1 MDILLTKEIARAPD
15 SSGQSLST
23 SLFLRLPLYLVGFG
37 GVALWTRISGYS
49 ADLTTLI
56 VVIGISHFFWQ
67 CAFAFRATLE
77 GLEQA
82 KYISY
87 AEIFSKLFNTVVA
100 LTLLFLGFG
109 VVAIALV
116 IVGVAFIHAAI
127 QWYNLRKFARLN
139 WRINWGLA
147 QRMISSGVPYML
159 SALFLAAYLQ
169 ADAIIMERLLDEEAV
184 GWYSAADS
192 LFGTMLFIPTAFM
205 GAVFPVLSRRYT
217 DDPNSLP
224 KIMQRSFN
232 LMMVL
237 GVPVGFGLAVIAQPL
252 ALLIFGE
259 EFRQSGPILSVL
271 GIVVLL
277 MYLTILLGKSLISAD
292 RQNAWTTIM
301 VIATFATFGLDLVLI
316 PLCDR
321 FFNNGAIGGA
331 LAYVVT
337 ESGMVIAG
345 LILMPKGTFGWSNLW
360 LTVRAVLAGLL
371 MAGAVWIVR
380 DQFLLIPILIGAL
393 TYGGF
398 AFIFNLFPKEDLRL
412 FYQLIPARLRGR
424 LDSRLREPR
433 LDSQKSERQREVQ
446 REMPSVPRHEPMR
459 EPSVLPLPAQVA
471 VETAPAANGYVEHSE
486 MFNRKK
492 KKSKKK
498 APNGYSENGYQP
510 TARVQKTS
518 VRPAKPAKPATR
530 VPYGDAF
537 GNDEDG
543 YDHSGHT
550 IHGSVKRNK
559 KAEQRWRKQ
568 QRQRVLLNDQIS
580 DVNQPLDLWDD
591 DGHLLMRFSAEVVDN
606 LRQMMTRLSSQT
618 GEVPSRL
625 ALLSALPGEGTTYIT
640 RGLATVMAHDLAAR
654 IALVDL
660 NWWSPAQPPIASSR
674 NNGLVSVITG
684 EKRLDEVFVR
694 TALPNLTLIPAGR
707 LERGDR
713 PIMARSNVLKSALDV
728 LSQHFDYLILDVPA
742 VRATNDAVPLASL
755 ANGVVVVVRQG
766 ETPSES
772 VRLALDEIQHLPIL
786 GTVLNHIEYHTP
798 ELLLRFIPQD

>member
-1 MDILLTKEIARAPD
+1 MDILLTKEIARAPN

-23 SLFLRLPLYLVGFG
+23 SLFLRLPFYVLGFG
-37 GVALWTRISGYS
+37 GVALWSWVSGYS
-49 ADLTTLI
+49 ADLTLL
-56 VVIGISHFFWQ
+56 VVIIGISHFFWQ

-109 VVAIALV
+109 VVAIAIV
-116 IVGVAFIHAAI
+116 IVGVALIHALI
-127 QWYNLRKFARLN
+127 QWINLRKFARLN
-139 WRINWGLA
+139 WRINWA
-147 QRMISSGVPYML
+147 FARRMLRSGMPYML

-169 ADAIIMERLLDEEAV
+169 ADAIIMERLLDEKAV

-192 LFGTMLFIPTAFM
+192 LFGTMLFVPTAFM

-224 KIMQRSFN
+224 KIMRRSFN
-232 LMMVL
+232 MMMVL

-252 ALLIFGE
+252 VLLIFGE
-259 EFRQSGPILSVL
+259 EFRESGPILSVL

-292 RQNAWTTIM
+292 RQNAWTAIM
-301 VIATFATFGLDLVLI
+301 VIATFATFGLDLIFI

-321 FFNNGAIGGA
+321 LFGNGAMGGA

-345 LILMPKGTFGWSNLW
+345 LVLMPKGTFGWSNLW
-360 LTVRAVLAGLL
+360 LTLRAVIAGLL

-380 DQFLLIPILIGAL
+380 DQFLLIPILIGGL

-398 AFIFNLFPKEDLRL
+398 AFIFHLFPKEDLRL
-412 FYQLIPARLRGR
+412 FYYLIPARLRVG
-424 LDSRLREPR
+424 LDDRLREPR
-433 LDSQKSERQREVQ
+433 
-446 REMPSVPRHEPMR
+446 
-459 EPSVLPLPAQVA
+459 EPSIVPSSAQGQPVF
-471 VETAPAANGYVEHSE
+471 AANEYVEQSE

-492 KKSKKK
+492 KQSKKK
-498 APNGYSENGYQP
+498 AARSYTENGYEPQ
-510 TARVQKTS
+510 ARVKTPE
-518 VRPAKPAKPATR
+518 RPAARK
-530 VPYGDAF
+530 PYGDAF
-537 GNDEDG
+537 ADEKG
-543 YDHSGHT
+543 YEHSGQT

-559 KAEQRWRKQ
+559 KAEVRWRKQ
-568 QRQRVLLNDQIS
+568 QRQRVLLNDQMS

-606 LRQMMTRLSSQT
+606 VRQMMTRLSSQT

-625 ALLSALPGEGTTYIT
+625 ALVSALPGEGTTYIT
-640 RGLATVMAHDLAAR
+640 RALATVMAHDLAAR

-660 NWWSPAQPPIASSR
+660 NWWSPAQPPVASGR
-674 NNGLVSVITG
+674 NNGLVSVVTG

-728 LSQHFDYLILDVPA
+728 LNQHFDYLVLDIPA
-742 VRATNDAVPLASL
+742 VRATNDSVPLASL
-755 ANGVVVVVRQG
+755 ANGVVFVVRQG

>member
-1 MDILLTKEIARAPD
+1 MDTLLTKEIARAPE

-23 SLFLRLPLYLVGFG
+23 SLFLRLPFYILGFG
-37 GVALWTRISGYS
+37 GVAMWSWVSGYS

-56 VVIGISHFFWQ
+56 IIIGISHFFWQ

-100 LTLLFLGFG
+100 LTLLFMGFG

-116 IVGVAFIHAAI
+116 IVGVAFVHAAI
-127 QWYNLRKFARLN
+127 QWVNLRQFARLN
-139 WRINWGLA
+139 WRIDWLFA
-147 QRMISSGVPYML
+147 RRMLRLGVPYML

-169 ADAIIMERLLDEEAV
+169 ADAIIMERLLDDEAV

-192 LFGTMLFIPTAFM
+192 LFGTMLFVPTAFM

-217 DDPNSLP
+217 NDRDSLP
-224 KIMQRSFN
+224 NIVQRSFN

-237 GVPVGFGLAVIAQPL
+237 GVPIGFGLAVIAQPL
-252 ALLIFGE
+252 VLLIFGE
-259 EFRQSGPILSVL
+259 AFRQSGPILAVL

-321 FFNNGAIGGA
+321 LFGNGAIGGA

-345 LILMPKGTFGWSNLW
+345 LILMPKGTFGWSNFWVTL
-360 LTVRAVLAGLL
+360 RAVAAGLL
-371 MAGAVWIVR
+371 MVGAVWIVR

-398 AFIFNLFPKEDLRL
+398 AFLFNLFPKEDLRL
-412 FYQLIPARLRGR
+412 FYQLIPVRIRRRLA
-424 LDSRLREPR
+424 SRLRKPNELPSDVESVDA
-433 LDSQKSERQREVQ
+433 DS
-446 REMPSVPRHEPMR
+446 
-459 EPSVLPLPAQVA
+459 
-471 VETAPAANGYVEHSE
+471 GYVEQSE

-492 KKSKKK
+492 KKQTTKSTS
-498 APNGYSENGYQP
+498 NGYTENGYEPQKRIQTPHAPAQP
-510 TARVQKTS
+510 GS
-518 VRPAKPAKPATR
+518 R

-537 GNDEDG
+537 SDEEDG

-550 IHGSVKRNK
+550 IHGAVKRNK
-559 KAEQRWRKQ
+559 KAEVRWRKQ
-568 QRQRVLLNDQIS
+568 QRQRVLLNDQMS
-580 DVNQPLDLWDD
+580 DVNLPLDLWDD

-625 ALLSALPGEGTTYIT
+625 ALVSALPGEGTTYIT

-660 NWWSPAQPPIASSR
+660 NWWSPAHPPIASSR

-728 LSQHFDYLILDVPA
+728 LSQHFDYLILDIPA

-766 ETPSES
+766 ETPAES